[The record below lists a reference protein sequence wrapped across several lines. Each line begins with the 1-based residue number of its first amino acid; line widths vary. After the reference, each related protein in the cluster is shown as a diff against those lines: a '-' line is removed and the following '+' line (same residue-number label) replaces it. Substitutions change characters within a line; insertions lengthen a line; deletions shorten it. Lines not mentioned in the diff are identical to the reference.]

1 MATNTTNYRFKKPDE
16 SDFYDVADQNKNWDL
31 ADEALKNLDT
41 PTFEDYQQRMQSI
54 RSNRKESWGHS
65 YQISRLHLKGLA

>member
-1 MATNTTNYRFKKPDE
+1 MATNTTNYGFKKPDE

-41 PTFEDYQQRMQSI
+41 RHLKTILDQPQFRQQRMQ
-54 RSNRKESWGHS
+54 
-65 YQISRLHLKGLA
+65 